1 MAKEATKSFV
11 LRVDAATMEAVER
24 WAADEF
30 RSTNGQ
36 LQWIIME
43 ALRRSGRLK
52 NHGSGNRSRNP
63 KESES
68 MRISFMR
75 WRPGDAG
82 NLGCGK
88 WLEIS
93 GVPSRARFRSFV
105 CNRLWIGV
113 LPAFVAGFGIVL
125 LLLVFSRE
133 STPERS
139 LVRASIAG
147 GLCVFGWILGI
158 WAATGPDPEADSNA
172 ENPEQAS
179 GDRFAPR
186 GLRWC
191 LWVLCGGAA
200 ICYAVF
206 SPSIGRIVEGE
217 RTVLEGAAE
226 IVSKV
231 LTVVCVI
238 VPVWLAERARR

>member
-1 MAKEATKSFV
+1 
-11 LRVDAATMEAVER
+11 
-24 WAADEF
+24 
-30 RSTNGQ
+30 
-36 LQWIIME
+36 
-43 ALRRSGRLK
+43 
-52 NHGSGNRSRNP
+52 
-63 KESES
+63 

-75 WRPGDAG
+75 WRPGDAREPRERR
-82 NLGCGK
+82 K
-88 WLEIS
+88 WLEIN

-147 GLCVFGWILGI
+147 GLCVFGWILGV

-217 RTVLEGAAE
+217 RTVLELSLIHISE
-226 IVSKV
+226 P
-231 LTVVCVI
+231 T
-238 VPVWLAERARR
+238 RH

>member
-1 MAKEATKSFV
+1 
-11 LRVDAATMEAVER
+11 
-24 WAADEF
+24 
-30 RSTNGQ
+30 
-36 LQWIIME
+36 
-43 ALRRSGRLK
+43 
-52 NHGSGNRSRNP
+52 
-63 KESES
+63 
-68 MRISFMR
+68 MR
-75 WRPGDAG
+75 WRPGDAREPRVRR
-82 NLGCGK
+82 K

-238 VPVWLAERARR
+238 VPVWLAERAGGNFVRPDTQRGYGVSRPVLTCGFRHSAVGRPFGRFFLVSLRRYGFLGRCGIFF

>member
-1 MAKEATKSFV
+1 
-11 LRVDAATMEAVER
+11 
-24 WAADEF
+24 
-30 RSTNGQ
+30 
-36 LQWIIME
+36 
-43 ALRRSGRLK
+43 
-52 NHGSGNRSRNP
+52 
-63 KESES
+63 
-68 MRISFMR
+68 MR
-75 WRPGDAG
+75 WRPGSDG
-82 NLGCGK
+82 REPRERRK
-88 WLEIS
+88 WLEIN
-93 GVPSRARFRSFV
+93 GVPSRARFRMFIR
-105 CNRLWIGV
+105 NRLWIGL
-113 LPAFVAGFGIVL
+113 LPAFVAGFGVVL
-125 LLLVFSRE
+125 LLLVFGGE

-147 GLCVFGWILGI
+147 GLCVFGWILGV
-158 WAATGPDPEADSNA
+158 WAATGPDSEPVA
-172 ENPEQAS
+172 ENSEQTS

-186 GLRWC
+186 KLRWW
-191 LWVLCGGAA
+191 LWILCGGAA

>member
-1 MAKEATKSFV
+1 
-11 LRVDAATMEAVER
+11 
-24 WAADEF
+24 
-30 RSTNGQ
+30 
-36 LQWIIME
+36 
-43 ALRRSGRLK
+43 
-52 NHGSGNRSRNP
+52 
-63 KESES
+63 
-68 MRISFMR
+68 MR
-75 WRPGDAG
+75 WRPGSDG
-82 NLGCGK
+82 REPRERRK
-88 WLEIS
+88 WLEIN
-93 GVPSRARFRSFV
+93 GVPSRVRFRMFIR
-105 CNRLWIGV
+105 NRLWIG
-113 LPAFVAGFGIVL
+113 LPPAFVAGFGVVL
-125 LLLVFSRE
+125 LLLVSGGE

-147 GLCVFGWILGI
+147 GLCVFGWILGV

-186 GLRWC
+186 GLRWW

-238 VPVWLAERARR
+238 VPVWLAERYAARVRCFPAGPYLRFSTLGCWAPVREVFLGVTPAERIFRTMRDIFLKFTLSLTR

>member
-1 MAKEATKSFV
+1 
-11 LRVDAATMEAVER
+11 
-24 WAADEF
+24 
-30 RSTNGQ
+30 
-36 LQWIIME
+36 
-43 ALRRSGRLK
+43 
-52 NHGSGNRSRNP
+52 
-63 KESES
+63 

-75 WRPGDAG
+75 WRPGSDG
-82 NLGCGK
+82 REPRERRK
-88 WLEIS
+88 WLEIN
-93 GVPSRARFRSFV
+93 GVPSRVRFRMFIR
-105 CNRLWIGV
+105 NRLWIG
-113 LPAFVAGFGIVL
+113 LPPAFVAGFGVVL
-125 LLLVFSRE
+125 LLLVSGGE

-147 GLCVFGWILGI
+147 GLCVFGWILGV

-186 GLRWC
+186 GLRWW

-206 SPSIGRIVEGE
+206 SPSIGQIVEGE

>member
-1 MAKEATKSFV
+1 
-11 LRVDAATMEAVER
+11 
-24 WAADEF
+24 
-30 RSTNGQ
+30 
-36 LQWIIME
+36 
-43 ALRRSGRLK
+43 
-52 NHGSGNRSRNP
+52 
-63 KESES
+63 

-75 WRPGDAG
+75 WRPGDAREPRVRR
-82 NLGCGK
+82 K

-93 GVPSRARFRSFV
+93 GVPSRAR
-105 CNRLWIGV
+105 
-113 LPAFVAGFGIVL
+113 
-125 LLLVFSRE
+125 
-133 STPERS
+133 TPERS

>member
-1 MAKEATKSFV
+1 
-11 LRVDAATMEAVER
+11 
-24 WAADEF
+24 
-30 RSTNGQ
+30 
-36 LQWIIME
+36 
-43 ALRRSGRLK
+43 
-52 NHGSGNRSRNP
+52 
-63 KESES
+63 

-75 WRPGDAG
+75 WRPGSDG
-82 NLGCGK
+82 REPRERRK
-88 WLEIS
+88 WLEIN
-93 GVPSRARFRSFV
+93 GVPSRARFRMFIR
-105 CNRLWIGV
+105 NRLWIG
-113 LPAFVAGFGIVL
+113 LPPAFVAGFGVVL
-125 LLLVFSRE
+125 LLLVSGGE

-147 GLCVFGWILGI
+147 SLCVFGWILGV
-158 WAATGPDPEADSNA
+158 WAATGPDSEADSNA

-186 GLRWC
+186 GLRWW

>member
-1 MAKEATKSFV
+1 
-11 LRVDAATMEAVER
+11 
-24 WAADEF
+24 
-30 RSTNGQ
+30 
-36 LQWIIME
+36 
-43 ALRRSGRLK
+43 
-52 NHGSGNRSRNP
+52 
-63 KESES
+63 
-68 MRISFMR
+68 MR
-75 WRPGDAG
+75 WRPAATAG
-82 NLGCGK
+82 SLGSRRK
-88 WLEIS
+88 WLEIN
-93 GVPSRARFRSFV
+93 GVPSRARFRMFIR
-105 CNRLWIGV
+105 NRLWIG
-113 LPAFVAGFGIVL
+113 LPPAFVAGFGVVL
-125 LLLVFSRE
+125 LLLVSGGE

-147 GLCVFGWILGI
+147 SLCVFGWY
-158 WAATGPDPEADSNA
+158 WASGLQRDPIRSRWPKTRNR
-172 ENPEQAS
+172 AS

-186 GLRWC
+186 KLRWW
-191 LWVLCGGAA
+191 LWILCGGAA

>member
-1 MAKEATKSFV
+1 MAKEATRSFV
-11 LRVDAATMEAVER
+11 LRVDASTMEAVER

-52 NHGSGNRSRNP
+52 KSRVGKPEP
-63 KESES
+63 KPEKSES

-75 WRPGDAG
+75 WRPGSDG
-82 NLGCGK
+82 REPRERRK
-88 WLEIS
+88 WLEIN
-93 GVPSRARFRSFV
+93 GVPSRARFRMFIR
-105 CNRLWIGV
+105 NRLWIG
-113 LPAFVAGFGIVL
+113 LPPAFVAGFGVVL
-125 LLLVFSRE
+125 LLLVSGGE

-147 GLCVFGWILGI
+147 SLCVFGWILGV
-158 WAATGPDPEADSNA
+158 WAATGPDSEPVA
-172 ENPEQAS
+172 ENSEQAS

-186 GLRWC
+186 GLRWW

>member
-1 MAKEATKSFV
+1 MFI
-11 LRVDAATMEAVER
+11 R
-24 WAADEF
+24 
-30 RSTNGQ
+30 
-36 LQWIIME
+36 
-43 ALRRSGRLK
+43 
-52 NHGSGNRSRNP
+52 
-63 KESES
+63 
-68 MRISFMR
+68 
-75 WRPGDAG
+75 
-82 NLGCGK
+82 
-88 WLEIS
+88 
-93 GVPSRARFRSFV
+93 
-105 CNRLWIGV
+105 NRLWIG
-113 LPAFVAGFGIVL
+113 LPPAFVAGFGVVL
-125 LLLVFSRE
+125 LLLVSGGE

-147 GLCVFGWILGI
+147 GLCVFGWILGV

-172 ENPEQAS
+172 ENPQDGNYKALAVNSEQAS

-186 GLRWC
+186 GLRWW

>member
-1 MAKEATKSFV
+1 MRIR
-11 LRVDAATMEAVER
+11 LD
-24 WAADEF
+24 
-30 RSTNGQ
+30 
-36 LQWIIME
+36 I
-43 ALRRSGRLK
+43 GRL
-52 NHGSGNRSRNP
+52 GRN
-63 KESES
+63 
-68 MRISFMR
+68 
-75 WRPGDAG
+75 
-82 NLGCGK
+82 
-88 WLEIS
+88 
-93 GVPSRARFRSFV
+93 
-105 CNRLWIGV
+105 
-113 LPAFVAGFGIVL
+113 
-125 LLLVFSRE
+125 
-133 STPERS
+133 
-139 LVRASIAG
+139 
-147 GLCVFGWILGI
+147 
-158 WAATGPDPEADSNA
+158 GPDPEADSNA

>member
-1 MAKEATKSFV
+1 
-11 LRVDAATMEAVER
+11 
-24 WAADEF
+24 
-30 RSTNGQ
+30 
-36 LQWIIME
+36 
-43 ALRRSGRLK
+43 
-52 NHGSGNRSRNP
+52 
-63 KESES
+63 

-75 WRPGDAG
+75 WRPGSDG
-82 NLGCGK
+82 REPRERRK
-88 WLEIS
+88 WLEIN
-93 GVPSRARFRSFV
+93 GVPSRVRFRMFIR
-105 CNRLWIGV
+105 NRLWIG
-113 LPAFVAGFGIVL
+113 LPPAFVAGFGVVL
-125 LLLVFSRE
+125 LLLVSGGE

-147 GLCVFGWILGI
+147 GLCVFGWILGV

-179 GDRFAPR
+179 GGSVCSPR
-186 GLRWC
+186 VAMVAVGSLR
-191 LWVLCGGAA
+191 GAA

-231 LTVVCVI
+231 LTVVCVDRSCLVGGTSPAVTSSGRI
-238 VPVWLAERARR
+238 RSAGTVFPCRSLPAVFRHSAVGRPFGRFFLVSLRRNGFLGRCGIFF

>member
-1 MAKEATKSFV
+1 MAKEATRSFV
-11 LRVDAATMEAVER
+11 LRVDASTMEAVER

-52 NHGSGNRSRNP
+52 KSRVGKPEP
-63 KESES
+63 KPEKSES

-75 WRPGDAG
+75 WRPGSDG
-82 NLGCGK
+82 REPRERRK
-88 WLEIS
+88 WLEIN
-93 GVPSRARFRSFV
+93 GVPSRARFRMFIR
-105 CNRLWIGV
+105 NRLWIG
-113 LPAFVAGFGIVL
+113 LPPAFVAGFGVVL
-125 LLLVFSRE
+125 LLLVFGGE

-147 GLCVFGWILGI
+147 GLCVFGWILGV
-158 WAATGPDPEADSNA
+158 WAATGPDSEPVA
-172 ENPEQAS
+172 ENSEQAS

-186 GLRWC
+186 GLRWW

>member
-1 MAKEATKSFV
+1 
-11 LRVDAATMEAVER
+11 
-24 WAADEF
+24 
-30 RSTNGQ
+30 
-36 LQWIIME
+36 
-43 ALRRSGRLK
+43 
-52 NHGSGNRSRNP
+52 
-63 KESES
+63 

-75 WRPGDAG
+75 WRPGSDG
-82 NLGCGK
+82 REPRERRK
-88 WLEIS
+88 WLEIN
-93 GVPSRARFRSFV
+93 GVPSRVRFRMFIR
-105 CNRLWIGV
+105 NRLWIG
-113 LPAFVAGFGIVL
+113 LPPAFVAGFGVVL
-125 LLLVFSRE
+125 LLLVSGGE

-147 GLCVFGWILGI
+147 GLCVFGWILGV
-158 WAATGPDPEADSNA
+158 WAATGPDSEPVA
-172 ENPEQAS
+172 ENSEQAS

-186 GLRWC
+186 KLRWW
-191 LWVLCGGAA
+191 LWILCGGAA

>member
-1 MAKEATKSFV
+1 
-11 LRVDAATMEAVER
+11 
-24 WAADEF
+24 
-30 RSTNGQ
+30 
-36 LQWIIME
+36 
-43 ALRRSGRLK
+43 
-52 NHGSGNRSRNP
+52 
-63 KESES
+63 

-75 WRPGDAG
+75 WRPGSDG
-82 NLGCGK
+82 REPRERRK
-88 WLEIS
+88 WLEIN
-93 GVPSRARFRSFV
+93 GVPSRARFRMFIR
-105 CNRLWIGV
+105 NRLWIG
-113 LPAFVAGFGIVL
+113 LPPAFVAGFGVVL
-125 LLLVFSRE
+125 LL
-133 STPERS
+133 
-139 LVRASIAG
+139 ASIAG
-147 GLCVFGWILGI
+147 GLCVFGWILGV
-158 WAATGPDPEADSNA
+158 WAATGPDSEPVA
-172 ENPEQAS
+172 ENSEQAS

-186 GLRWC
+186 GLRWW

>member
-1 MAKEATKSFV
+1 
-11 LRVDAATMEAVER
+11 
-24 WAADEF
+24 
-30 RSTNGQ
+30 
-36 LQWIIME
+36 
-43 ALRRSGRLK
+43 
-52 NHGSGNRSRNP
+52 
-63 KESES
+63 

-75 WRPGDAG
+75 WRPGSDG
-82 NLGCGK
+82 REPRERRK
-88 WLEIS
+88 WLEIN

-113 LPAFVAGFGIVL
+113 LPAFVVGFGIVL

-147 GLCVFGWILGI
+147 GLCVFGWILGV

-179 GDRFAPR
+179 EDRLAAR
-186 GLRWC
+186 GLRWW
-191 LWVLCGGAA
+191 LWVLGGGFAA
-200 ICYAVF
+200 CYVVF
-206 SPSIGRIVEGE
+206 SPSIERIVEGE
-217 RTVLEGAAE
+217 RTVLEGTAE

>member
-1 MAKEATKSFV
+1 
-11 LRVDAATMEAVER
+11 
-24 WAADEF
+24 
-30 RSTNGQ
+30 
-36 LQWIIME
+36 
-43 ALRRSGRLK
+43 
-52 NHGSGNRSRNP
+52 
-63 KESES
+63 

-75 WRPGDAG
+75 WRPGSDG
-82 NLGCGK
+82 REPRERRK
-88 WLEIS
+88 WLEIN
-93 GVPSRARFRSFV
+93 GVPSRARFRMFIR
-105 CNRLWIGV
+105 NRLWIG
-113 LPAFVAGFGIVL
+113 LPPAFVAGFGVVL
-125 LLLVFSRE
+125 LLLVSGGE

-147 GLCVFGWILGI
+147 SLCVFGWILGVG
-158 WAATGPDPEADSNA
+158 AATGPDSEPVA
-172 ENPEQAS
+172 ENSEQAS

-186 GLRWC
+186 KLRWW
-191 LWVLCGGAA
+191 LWILCGGAA

>member
-1 MAKEATKSFV
+1 
-11 LRVDAATMEAVER
+11 
-24 WAADEF
+24 
-30 RSTNGQ
+30 
-36 LQWIIME
+36 
-43 ALRRSGRLK
+43 
-52 NHGSGNRSRNP
+52 
-63 KESES
+63 

-75 WRPGDAG
+75 WRPGSDG
-82 NLGCGK
+82 REPRERRK

-179 GDRFAPR
+179 EDRLAPADCD
-186 GLRWC
+186 GGCGFWAADLRH
-191 LWVLCGGAA
+191 VMS
-200 ICYAVF
+200 YF
-206 SPSIGRIVEGE
+206 HR
-217 RTVLEGAAE
+217 
-226 IVSKV
+226 VSNGSSK
-231 LTVVCVI
+231 
-238 VPVWLAERARR
+238 ANARCWRVQRKSSVKY